1 MPKARYQVVDEQL
14 EDQQMP
20 SQVFAQSDDVVE
32 LLNELP
38 ALKATYSIDSLIVI
52 DTWIR
57 EDGRTKAPEG
67 E

>member
-52 DTWIR
+52 DTWIQA
-57 EDGRTKAPEG
+57 DGRTKAPK
-67 E
+67 